1 MTKDYISPK
10 GEKALIQVAEWL
22 EAGAPH
28 VDVNGRKIDHFNME
42 SIVDQNNS
50 CGTSCCIAG
59 AVMQFNRL
67 SLKGSEEDEWWFMK
81 GRDKVAKYLQI
92 SRYNADE
99 LFSPWN
105 QGEGFTLSRDF
116 QDYSNPA
123 VAAKVVRHFVD
134 TGVVDWEKFM

>member
-28 VDVNGRKIDHFNME
+28 VDVNGRKIDDFDME
-42 SIVDQNNS
+42 YSIHNDS

-59 AVMQFNRL
+59 SVCQFNGLGVLDDDGGMEFWSDTSDDVL
-67 SLKGSEEDEWWFMK
+67 SLSTD
-81 GRDKVAKYLQI
+81 YLGI
-92 SRYNADE
+92 SKENADL
-99 LFSPWN
+99 LFLPWN
-105 QGEGFTLSRDF
+105 WFECQNESDF
-116 QDYSNPA
+116 SNPT